1 MPSIEV
7 DAEMYQMTREILSA
21 NGFEQYEISNF
32 SKTGK
37 ECLHNLHYWHIE
49 PYIGFGPSAHS
60 FDGSRRWNNV
70 RLLDQYMKKID
81 EDLSPISTSEDLT
94 LIQKVNENIGFGLRL
109 NEGIDLDNFSEIHK
123 KQFNQNVEQHR
134 NKWDGCIDKV
144 GNKIK
149 LNEKGIAFADAIA
162 VDFFLQ

>member
-1 MPSIEV
+1 
-7 DAEMYQMTREILSA
+7 MTREILSA

-32 SKTGK
+32 SKPGK
-37 ECLHNLHYWHIE
+37 ECRHNLHYWHIE

-70 RLLDQYMKKID
+70 RLLDQYMKKME

-94 LIQKVNENIGFGLRL
+94 LIQKVNEKIGFGLRL
-109 NEGIDLDNFSEIHK
+109 NEGIDLDKFSETHK

-134 NKWDGCIDKV
+134 NKWDGYIDKV

-149 LNEKGIAFADAIA
+149 LHEKGIAFADAIA
-162 VDFFLQ
+162 VDLILQ